1 MQIILTIIPYLFS
14 FLTGYLLL
22 ELIFSGKRKPSL
34 LTHCFLAMGL
44 GLGTGAALTF
54 LVYVLLGGFSQ
65 TAIAGVHLGAVLIL
79 FMVLQKKDG
88 PTMFRSGRE
97 RTFTL
102 SDGLSLIVLLLF
114 FIPVRWYADIY
125 PQGGWD
131 AWSVWNFKAKFL
143 LLSGQQW
150 TNIFDPVL
158 WRASP
163 HYPLLLP
170 LTVVWG
176 WTLPQS
182 PLASGPQ
189 LVGLLFTLMTC
200 GLLLAALRDL
210 TKNPLAVIAPLLLIS
225 LPFFVLLSISQ
236 YCDIVVAYY
245 LLASLFCLAKT
256 FQGDSRPYACLS
268 GLFLGLLSFTKPEG
282 LVAALILLALTAGQ
296 FLFWAK
302 PKNTTVRTQIA
313 LAGIVG
319 IVLGF
324 IPAAIFQL
332 FFSPGNQ
339 TLINGLSSAD
349 HPVTLYR
356 LKMIFAFLGAEL
368 IGEKWG
374 GLWGL
379 LGVAVIVL
387 IRSAFRKEI
396 RLIPLFLTLYM
407 GVVLFYYFL
416 NTYFKIEWWLQVSL
430 HRILFSLL
438 PAFLLWVFY
447 ALAPDTE

>member
-1 MQIILTIIPYLFS
+1 
-14 FLTGYLLL
+14 
-22 ELIFSGKRKPSL
+22 
-34 LTHCFLAMGL
+34 
-44 GLGTGAALTF
+44 
-54 LVYVLLGGFSQ
+54 
-65 TAIAGVHLGAVLIL
+65 
-79 FMVLQKKDG
+79 
-88 PTMFRSGRE
+88 
-97 RTFTL
+97 
-102 SDGLSLIVLLLF
+102 
-114 FIPVRWYADIY
+114 
-125 PQGGWD
+125 
-131 AWSVWNFKAKFL
+131 
-143 LLSGQQW
+143 
-150 TNIFDPVL
+150 
-158 WRASP
+158 
-163 HYPLLLP
+163 
-170 LTVVWG
+170 
-176 WTLPQS
+176 
-182 PLASGPQ
+182 
-189 LVGLLFTLMTC
+189 
-200 GLLLAALRDL
+200 
-210 TKNPLAVIAPLLLIS
+210 
-225 LPFFVLLSISQ
+225 
-236 YCDIVVAYY
+236 
-245 LLASLFCLAKT
+245 
-256 FQGDSRPYACLS
+256 LS